1 MTEEEEL
8 KARIE
13 AAEKDLSFF
22 SLHMDEILET
32 GLSSAEELEDSIND
46 TLDDLI
52 DAKKK
57 LNER

>member
-13 AAEKDLSFF
+13 AAEEDLSFF

-32 GLSSAEELEDSIND
+32 GLSSKEELEDSIND